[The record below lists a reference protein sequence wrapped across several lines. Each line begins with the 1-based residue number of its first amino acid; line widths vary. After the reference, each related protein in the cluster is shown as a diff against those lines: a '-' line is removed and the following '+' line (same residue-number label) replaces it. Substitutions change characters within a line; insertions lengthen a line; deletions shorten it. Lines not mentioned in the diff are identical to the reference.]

1 MSKRLINLFGGR
13 KTESAHATKKCEKAD
28 SKGKECDDLEEV
40 SSFQQRYEKKAS
52 KKENGKGKG
61 KEKRKQK
68 EKEKKKGNGD
78 GEKEKVQ
85 LTKEQ
90 EEELMMLRWEADL
103 QNHRN
108 IMAIFEGAWGTIL

>member
-108 IMAIFEGAWGTIL
+108 IMAIFEGA